1 MSFNKIFFLSLS
13 LLPQAPEVDAVACGS
28 FKKLDPPD
36 IKATGYIVR
45 SLEAVLWAFHHTSNF
60 KDGCLKVGEGEVTKI
75 LHNHAE
81 LCTLLR
87 IDNVF
92 FAAQRSSSVVSFNGY
107 ITNGVCSVVM
117 PSLVYWYTSRE
128 TLHDCGKIETVA

>member
-1 MSFNKIFFLSLS
+1 MS

-36 IKATGYIVR
+36 IKATGYVVR

-60 KDGCLKVGEGEVTKI
+60 KDGCLKVGKGEVAKI
-75 LHNHAE
+75 SHNHTQ

-92 FAAQRSSSVVSFNGY
+92 FAVQRSSVVSFNGY
-107 ITNGVCSVVM
+107 ITNGVCSVSNTVVM
-117 PSLVYWYTSRE
+117 LSLVY
-128 TLHDCGKIETVA
+128 

>member
-1 MSFNKIFFLSLS
+1 MS

-36 IKATGYIVR
+36 IKATGYVVR

-60 KDGCLKVGEGEVTKI
+60 KDGCLKVGKGEVAKI
-75 LHNHAE
+75 SHNHTQ

-92 FAAQRSSSVVSFNGY
+92 FQHAIQRSSSVVAFVSLMVYVHYVQFL
-107 ITNGVCSVVM
+107 VV
-117 PSLVYWYTSRE
+117 LLCLALYTSILVERNSAR
-128 TLHDCGKIETVA
+128 LWKDC